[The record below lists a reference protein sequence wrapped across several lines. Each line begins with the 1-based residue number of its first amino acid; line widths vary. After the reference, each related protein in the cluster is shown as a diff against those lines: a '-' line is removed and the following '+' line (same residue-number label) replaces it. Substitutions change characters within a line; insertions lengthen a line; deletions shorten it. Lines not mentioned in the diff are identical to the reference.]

1 MKCAWK
7 RFNFLM
13 LVAVVAVWAFGS
25 GAGVSEAAKYKL
37 VVGSGGGNIGAPIH
51 VAKMKGYFAQEDLV
65 IEHKIF
71 SSGAAMVEALAA
83 GGVELGHSGDLPF
96 VSLAAANV
104 PACIIAQNGQDKD
117 YLEIFVGKDLGMTKP
132 TDFYGKKIGLRFASA
147 AHILW
152 INFLEKYSLDAKK
165 IRVVNLAPNDLRAA
179 FKNKDVD
186 GGVVWYPHLT
196 TAAQVRPTHFAHSQL
211 LNKFSGMAKPAN
223 IHLSFTLISARKEAL
238 KNKQGAMRAYMR
250 AMLKSYRFM
259 NDSGNRAEFLN
270 ILGKAYKMSAPAMK
284 PILDNTFYRLEIT
297 DEMVNA
303 EQAVA
308 VNMKRVGR
316 KLKRTPNMKEFVY
329 TDLLKSVAKDLAK
342 TEGACKL

>member
-7 RFNFLM
+7 RIHIIM
-13 LVAVVAVWAFGS
+13 LVAVVAVWAFG
-25 GAGVSEAAKYKL
+25 AGVPEAAKHKL

-51 VAKMKGYFAQEDLV
+51 VAKVKGYFTQEDLA

-83 GGVELGHSGDLPF
+83 GGVDLGHSGDLPF

-117 YLEIFVGKDLGMTKP
+117 YLEIFVGKDLNMTKP
-132 TDFYGKKIGLRFASA
+132 TDFYGKKVGLRFASA

-152 INFLEKYSLDAKK
+152 INFLQKYNLDAKK
-165 IRVVNLAPNDLRAA
+165 IRVVNLTPNDLIAA
-179 FKNKDVD
+179 YKNKDVD

-196 TAAQVRPTHFAHSQL
+196 TAEQVRPTHFAHSQL
-211 LNKFSGMAKPAN
+211 LNKFGKMAKPAN
-223 IHLSFTLISARKEAL
+223 IHLSFTLISARKAAL
-238 KNKQGAMRAYMR
+238 KSKPDAMKAYMR

-259 NDSGNRAEFLN
+259 NDSGNRAEFLK

-308 VNMKRVGR
+308 NNMKRVGR
-316 KLKRTPNMKEFVY
+316 KLKRTPNMREFVY
-329 TDLLKSVAKDLAK
+329 TDLLKSVAKDMAK